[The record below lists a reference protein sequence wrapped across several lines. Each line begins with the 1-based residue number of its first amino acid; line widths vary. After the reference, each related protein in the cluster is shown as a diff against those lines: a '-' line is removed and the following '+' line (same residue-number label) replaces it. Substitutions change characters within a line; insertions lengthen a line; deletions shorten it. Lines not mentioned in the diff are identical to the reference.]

1 MFLAVAQFAAYADNE
16 YGTVFLA
23 DSVLTTFRF
32 QVRIELA

>member
-23 DSVLTTFRF
+23 DSVLLPTKT
-32 QVRIELA
+32 ET